1 MALSEAFLGV
11 WRMVRNDSRNPS
23 LPFLESFLTIPG
35 KGWEASCRGQNI
47 FRTVF

>member
-23 LPFLESFLTIPG
+23 VPFLESFLTIPG

-47 FRTVF
+47 FWTVF